1 MATGRLP
8 MIQCKT
14 IYITRKYFFISEKDM
29 KLGKWACWEG
39 TGATIESSENESDPI
54 SLYASL
60 KLANNQ

>member
-1 MATGRLP
+1 
-8 MIQCKT
+8 
-14 IYITRKYFFISEKDM
+14 M

-39 TGATIESSENESDPI
+39 TGATVESIENESDPI